1 MGKLVLEMEMD
12 TRSVVSIIPYELY
25 LKRFSD
31 KNLEKATILLKTYT
45 GEKITLVG
53 VLLKDER

>member
-1 MGKLVLEMEMD
+1 MEVD

-53 VLLKDER
+53 VLLKDERWV